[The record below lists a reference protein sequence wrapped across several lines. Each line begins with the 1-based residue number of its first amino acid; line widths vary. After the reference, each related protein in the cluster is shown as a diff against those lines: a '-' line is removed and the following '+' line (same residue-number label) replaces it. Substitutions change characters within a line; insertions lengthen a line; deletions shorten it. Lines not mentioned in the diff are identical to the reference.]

1 MAEMDITKNSIFT
14 DCDLQPLLTC
24 DTLESAEVAFN
35 AIMTFKKKEKY
46 DPETDS
52 YNDKKYVRAAGHYL
66 WSAVLLILDAVFNVK
81 TGKQPHPDIKDFR
94 NIIVKRD
101 KKLLTLVNTA
111 YETMHIT
118 MGYDGNQRKAIC
130 NEGIKLANEIID
142 RCELM
147 MKKAA

>member
-1 MAEMDITKNSIFT
+1 MRKFFYEPIADPVSESRRYVENAET
-14 DCDLQPLLTC
+14 
-24 DTLESAEVAFN
+24 TLREN
-35 AIMTFKKKEKY
+35 GKY
-46 DPETDS
+46 DPETGCYMDS
-52 YNDKKYVRAAGHYL
+52 KYVKAAGHYL